1 MVNKV
6 NAHQSETVEY
16 IRRNIPPERVR
27 KVEDLLSKW
36 NMLNLQ
42 EYFERWLMES
52 VYRGHRRSYKIDY
65 SKWRGLW
72 FLRCILYILFG
83 EPELTESWQS
93 SEKLKEEI
101 KKVLE
106 RHFPKGSHFLD
117 YSLKYLEA
125 KTGEKD
131 ERTGWIN
138 VKPYTYPI
146 IGGEIFFYC
155 TLKAL
160 MEMSEKAIKNKDYS
174 LPQFVAP
181 KEGIVNCLI
190 NEILENIS
198 V

>member
-1 MVNKV
+1 MVKKV
-6 NAHQSETVEY
+6 NVHRSETMEY
-16 IRRNIPPERVR
+16 IRRNISLERVQM
-27 KVEDLLSKW
+27 VEDLLSKW

-93 SEKLKEEI
+93 SEKLKEEM

-106 RHFPKGSHFLD
+106 KHYPKGSHFLE

-131 ERTGWIN
+131 EKTGWIN
-138 VKPYTYPI
+138 VKPYVYPT

-155 TLKAL
+155 TLRTL
-160 MEMSEKAIKNKDYS
+160 MEISEKAIKNKDYS

>member
-1 MVNKV
+1 MVKKV
-6 NAHQSETVEY
+6 NVHRLETVEY
-16 IRRNIPPERVR
+16 IRRKISPERVW

-93 SEKLKEEI
+93 SEKLKEEM

-131 ERTGWIN
+131 EKTGWIN
-138 VKPYTYPI
+138 VKPYVYPT

-160 MEMSEKAIKNKDYS
+160 IEICEKAIKNKDYNFS
-174 LPQFVAP
+174 QFATP
-181 KEGIVNCLI
+181 KECVVDCLI
-190 NEILENIS
+190 HEFLEK
-198 V
+198 